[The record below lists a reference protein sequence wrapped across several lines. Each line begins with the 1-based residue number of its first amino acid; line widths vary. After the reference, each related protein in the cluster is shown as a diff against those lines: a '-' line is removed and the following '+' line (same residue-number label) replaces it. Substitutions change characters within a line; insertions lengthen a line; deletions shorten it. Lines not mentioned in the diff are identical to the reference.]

1 MSKNVNIIKRKGI
14 PVKTLSYT
22 AMLTAVCALCN
33 IFTVLLGVG
42 GSFAISFTYIPCF
55 ISGAFFG
62 PLAGFITGLFGDLL
76 GVWIAPKGDLNPIIL
91 LSSSL
96 LGLIPGIVFWI
107 YKKIP
112 IKNIN
117 IVVPTVISLVLV
129 FAICTNLNTIGLY
142 LFYFRGAGKTL
153 EAVYILRMP
162 KQLIIWS
169 INLIIC
175 IIIVKP
181 VAKMLKM

>member
-1 MSKNVNIIKRKGI
+1 MSKNVHTVSKKGI

-22 AMLTAVCALCN
+22 AMLTAICALSN
-33 IFTVLLGVG
+33 IFTVYLGG
-42 GSFAISFTYIPCF
+42 GSFALSFAYIPCF

-62 PLAGFITGLFGDLL
+62 PFAGFVTGLLGDLI

-96 LGLIPGIVFWI
+96 LGLIPGVVFFLAR
-107 YKKIP
+107 KKP

-117 IVVPTVISLVLV
+117 IIVPTVISLVLV
-129 FAICTNLNTIGLY
+129 FLICTNLNTLGLY
-142 LFYFRGAGKTL
+142 LFYFKGVGKTL
-153 EAVYILRMP
+153 KAVYILRLP
-162 KQLIIWS
+162 KQLIIWA

-175 IIIVKP
+175 IIIVRP
-181 VAKMLKM
+181 IAKMLKM